1 MGWRGFPHEFTS
13 AKRCHMS
20 QHLSLVYMPIIQLSQ
35 IQISI
40 YVTHIVKRESDQI
53 GRIAE
58 TSPHTGT
65 SAHIHK
71 NGLHECMQKP
81 RSTHT
86 HKQYT
91 PMQHT
96 LHSWSLLSLP
106 CHMLSITVW
115 ELPWVTVLPS
125 QWVCKACT
133 HPDCH
138 LASAGFIK
146 HQTGTDGVRT
156 HVP

>member
-40 YVTHIVKRESDQI
+40 YVTHVVRRESDQI
-53 GRIAE
+53 FAE
-58 TSPHTGT
+58 TSPHAGT
-65 SAHIHK
+65 SAHIHT

-91 PMQHT
+91 PMQHA